1 MDIQF
6 CGAARSVTGSQHL
19 IRINGQKL
27 LLDCGLFQGRRQEA
41 FERNRTFPFDPAS
54 VDAMILSHAHID
66 HSGNIPNLVKQGFKG
81 TIYCSEPTVDLCS
94 VMLQDS
100 AFIQM
105 RDAEHVNYKREKK
118 DEPPIEPIY
127 DIEDAQQA
135 MRHFLG
141 IGYGQAFEPLPG
153 VRATLYNAG
162 HMFGSAMILLEI
174 THNGRKVRFGFTGDL
189 GRKNLPIIEDPH
201 QLRALDYL
209 ICESTYGNKVHDP
222 VKEIHGEF
230 VQVIQD
236 AVARKG
242 KIIIPAFSVERTQE
256 IVYHLNLL
264 YENKIVPEI
273 PVFVDSPLAV
283 NVTDVFRKYPD
294 YYDKDARNLLQSGD
308 NPFSFEGLRYIRE
321 VKDSMKLN
329 DINDPCIIISA
340 SGMCEAGRI
349 LHHLKNNIENSNNTV
364 LIVGFMAEHTLG
376 RKLVDK
382 AETVKIFG
390 DMFSVKARVHK
401 INSFSGHAD
410 RTDLLN
416 FTELVGK
423 QASVFLVHGEEAQS
437 VPFAESLKSNGFRH
451 VEIPERLQKITL

>member
-1 MDIQF
+1 
-6 CGAARSVTGSQHL
+6 GV
-19 IRINGQKL
+19 
-27 LLDCGLFQGRRQEA
+27 
-41 FERNRTFPFDPAS
+41 
-54 VDAMILSHAHID
+54 
-66 HSGNIPNLVKQGFKG
+66 
-81 TIYCSEPTVDLCS
+81 
-94 VMLQDS
+94 
-100 AFIQM
+100 
-105 RDAEHVNYKREKK
+105 
-118 DEPPIEPIY
+118 
-127 DIEDAQQA
+127 
-135 MRHFLG
+135 
-141 IGYGQAFEPLPG
+141 GYGQAFEPLPG

-283 NVTDVFRKYPD
+283 NVTEVFRKYPD

-364 LIVGFMAEHTLG
+364 LIVGYMAEHTLG

-390 DMFSVKARVHK
+390 DTFSVKARVHK

>member
-189 GRKNLPIIEDPH
+189 GR
-201 QLRALDYL
+201 
-209 ICESTYGNKVHDP
+209 
-222 VKEIHGEF
+222 
-230 VQVIQD
+230 
-236 AVARKG
+236 
-242 KIIIPAFSVERTQE
+242 
-256 IVYHLNLL
+256 
-264 YENKIVPEI
+264 
-273 PVFVDSPLAV
+273 
-283 NVTDVFRKYPD
+283 
-294 YYDKDARNLLQSGD
+294 
-308 NPFSFEGLRYIRE
+308 
-321 VKDSMKLN
+321 
-329 DINDPCIIISA
+329 
-340 SGMCEAGRI
+340 
-349 LHHLKNNIENSNNTV
+349 
-364 LIVGFMAEHTLG
+364 
-376 RKLVDK
+376 
-382 AETVKIFG
+382 
-390 DMFSVKARVHK
+390 
-401 INSFSGHAD
+401 
-410 RTDLLN
+410 
-416 FTELVGK
+416 
-423 QASVFLVHGEEAQS
+423 
-437 VPFAESLKSNGFRH
+437 
-451 VEIPERLQKITL
+451 